1 MTIVTAPPANLAVSS
16 RPDLRRLPL
25 FGEPAGDGFHAT
37 VTDGDGDHRLWFPE
51 GDPAIAMAALIP
63 FDAHFLWRMRSA
75 MRLKRRLDGK
85 PAGPWPREQR
95 LTAFQLRQAA
105 LMLRAWD
112 GVASG
117 ASRRQVAGLLLNPDV
132 ERLRALDWK
141 STPERKRLGRLLTAA
156 RGMIE
161 GGYLRWLTPGRR
173 GR

>member
-1 MTIVTAPPANLAVSS
+1 MASPESLATSSPPDS
-16 RPDLRRLPL
+16 RTPPVPGLTT
-25 FGEPAGDGFHAT
+25 GDGFHA
-37 VTDGDGDHRLWFPE
+37 VIADGAGEHRLWFPE
-51 GDPAIAMAALIP
+51 GDTTIAMAAVIP
-63 FDAHFLWRMRSA
+63 FDRHFLWRVRSA

-95 LTAFQLRQAA
+95 LTVFQLRQAA

-141 STPERKRLGRLLTAA
+141 TAPERRRLTRILNAA
-156 RGMIE
+156 YATIH
-161 GGYLRWLTPGRR
+161 GGYLRWLVPRPR